1 MPDPIGPLTSTR
13 TYRPLAGILWM
24 IVTGVLFVGVT
35 AVVKHGAQDL
45 PAAESA
51 FLRYLVGMV
60 YILPML
66 GAVKSAKLTFRQK
79 KLFWIRGL
87 SHGLAII
94 LWFYAMTRITIA
106 EVTAMNY
113 MTPIYITLG
122 AALFLGERLAIRR
135 IIAIVAAFLGALIIL
150 RPGVRELTDAHMAMV
165 VAAMVFSISYLTA
178 KRMADEVSATVVVA
192 MLAITVTIGLL
203 PVAALVWRTPT
214 IEEIFWIFIV
224 ATLATAGHYTMTL
237 AFAAAPVSVT
247 QPVVFLQLV
256 WSVLIG
262 ALLFGE
268 AADFWVIIG
277 GTVIVGAATFI
288 AIREAML
295 KRAENRAVAAARL

>member
-1 MPDPIGPLTSTR
+1 MVI
-13 TYRPLAGILWM
+13 
-24 IVTGVLFVGVT
+24 TGFLFVGVT
-35 AVVKHGAQDL
+35 GVVKHGAQDL

-51 FLRYLVGMV
+51 FLRYVLGLVF
-60 YILPML
+60 IIPML
-66 GAVKSAKLTFRQK
+66 RPLRAAKLTFRQK
-79 KLFWIRGL
+79 KLFWIRGIAH
-87 SHGLAII
+87 SMAII
-94 LWFYAMTRITIA
+94 LWFFAMTRITLA

-122 AALFLGERLAIRR
+122 AALFLGEKLAIRR
-135 IIAIVAAFLGALIIL
+135 IVAIAAAFVGALIIL
-150 RPGVRELTDAHMAMV
+150 RPGIRELSDGHIAMV
-165 VAAMVFSISYLTA
+165 FAAMVFSISYLTA
-178 KRMADEVSATVVVA
+178 KRMADELSPTVVVA
-192 MLAITVTIGLL
+192 MLSITVTVGLF
-203 PVAALVWRTPT
+203 PFAMLVWRTPT
-214 IEEIFWIFIV
+214 TDELFWIFIV

-256 WSVLIG
+256 WSVMVG

-268 AADFWVIIG
+268 PADIWVMTG

-295 KRAENRAVAAARL
+295 KRAEGRAAA